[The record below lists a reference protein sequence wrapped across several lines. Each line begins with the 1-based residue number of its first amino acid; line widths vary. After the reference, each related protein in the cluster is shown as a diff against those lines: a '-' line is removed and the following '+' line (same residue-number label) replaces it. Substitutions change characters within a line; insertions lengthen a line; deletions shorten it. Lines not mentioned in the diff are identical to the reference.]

1 MFSLLQDTECEPGFT
16 CEVEHGKP
24 LCVCKYKYMP
34 FCDSFLIVT
43 SLQLQKGFDFLL
55 NHCIELQMT
64 VMERAVADKLS
75 TMQLVQETQN
85 LSSHCLF
92 QSRCKSFMILFLA
105 NFISA
110 PCMKKILLLKYV
122 LPSS

>member
-55 NHCIELQMT
+55 NQCIELQMT

-85 LSSHCLF
+85 L
-92 QSRCKSFMILFLA
+92 
-105 NFISA
+105 
-110 PCMKKILLLKYV
+110 
-122 LPSS
+122 